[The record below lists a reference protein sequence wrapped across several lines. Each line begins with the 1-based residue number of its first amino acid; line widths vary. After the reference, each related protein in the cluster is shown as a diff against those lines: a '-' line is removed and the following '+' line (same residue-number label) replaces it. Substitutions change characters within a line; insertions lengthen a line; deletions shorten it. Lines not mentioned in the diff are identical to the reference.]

1 MEMSV
6 KSGGSQ
12 FSPDALRVAEVMG
25 VLPLLNDIA
34 QLTAS
39 PSREPVEMLIR
50 RQRLTD
56 QVLLTFF
63 EVASATAEIICERD
77 RADQLAD
84 RIDVDQTLI

>member
-1 MEMSV
+1 
-6 KSGGSQ
+6 
-12 FSPDALRVAEVMG
+12 
-25 VLPLLNDIA
+25 
-34 QLTAS
+34 
-39 PSREPVEMLIR
+39 MLIR

>member
-1 MEMSV
+1 
-6 KSGGSQ
+6 
-12 FSPDALRVAEVMG
+12 
-25 VLPLLNDIA
+25 
-34 QLTAS
+34 
-39 PSREPVEMLIR
+39 MLIR

-63 EVASATAEIICERD
+63 EVTSATAEIICERD